1 MEELLKELEKISLDE
16 FMIQMADHLS
26 SDDYRYLNEL
36 HVRKMEI
43 KNKIDDLKAEETRN
57 TLNAMYEI
65 CYPNNKGGK

>member
-1 MEELLKELEKISLDE
+1 MEELLKELEKINHNE

-43 KNKIDDLKAEETRN
+43 KNKLKTEYNYIA
-57 TLNAMYEI
+57 
-65 CYPNNKGGK
+65 